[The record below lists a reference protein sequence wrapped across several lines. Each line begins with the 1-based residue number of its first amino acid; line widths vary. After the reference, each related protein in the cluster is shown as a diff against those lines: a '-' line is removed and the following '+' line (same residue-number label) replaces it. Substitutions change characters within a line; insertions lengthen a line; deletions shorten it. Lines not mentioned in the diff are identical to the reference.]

1 MSRFKQYLQKIIT
14 KSIIEIVAVFIGITL
29 AFFIDNYRHEKDKF
43 EITKKYYSL
52 LNQELSNDSAYMALG
67 LEEMKFQIEHIDT
80 FIYGAEN
87 GSVEIMNQQLLGIDV
102 EIKSNNKMA
111 IANTLL
117 ESNAFNELYD
127 TLIFSDLNTL
137 RTIQENFNKIN
148 NRIEVEKLK
157 LDDRYFNK
165 IYNYSS
171 KTFDVNSIEDK
182 NQFLNELI
190 RFKKLLEERKMY
202 QMSLIDM
209 TKKLLVEVKSYV

>member
-29 AFFIDNYRHEKDKF
+29 AFFIDNYRQEKGKF

-52 LNQELSNDSAYMALG
+52 LNQELSNDSAYMSIG
-67 LEEMKFQIEHIDT
+67 LEEMKFQIEHIDS
-80 FIYGAEN
+80 FIDGAEN
-87 GSVEIMNQQLLGIDV
+87 GNVEIMNQQLLGIDV

-137 RTIQENFNKIN
+137 RTTQENFNEIN

-165 IYNYSS
+165 IYNYSA
-171 KTFDVNSIEDK
+171 KAFDVNLIDDK
-182 NQFLNELI
+182 NQFLNELV
-190 RFKKLLEERKMY
+190 RFKNLLEERKMY

-209 TKKLLVEVKSYV
+209 TKKLLVEVKKYV

>member
-1 MSRFKQYLQKIIT
+1 
-14 KSIIEIVAVFIGITL
+14 
-29 AFFIDNYRHEKDKF
+29 
-43 EITKKYYSL
+43 
-52 LNQELSNDSAYMALG
+52 
-67 LEEMKFQIEHIDT
+67 
-80 FIYGAEN
+80 
-87 GSVEIMNQQLLGIDV
+87 
-102 EIKSNNKMA
+102 
-111 IANTLL
+111 
-117 ESNAFNELYD
+117 
-127 TLIFSDLNTL
+127 L

-171 KTFDVNSIEDK
+171 KVFDVNSIEDK

-209 TKKLLVEVKSYV
+209 TKKLLVEVKTYV

>member
-29 AFFIDNYRHEKDKF
+29 AFFIDNYRQEKGKF

-52 LNQELSNDSAYMALG
+52 LNQELSNDSAYMNIG
-67 LEEMKFQIEHIDT
+67 LEEMKFQIEHIDS

-87 GSVEIMNQQLLGIDV
+87 GNVEIMNQQILAIDV

-137 RTIQENFNKIN
+137 RTIQENFNEIN